1 VEDAER
7 RFQEMYQ
14 AEKYRL
20 RKKEIAN
27 KEMINQIS
35 KKLKIQEKKSTE
47 ESRVAIELRRRY
59 D

>member
-1 VEDAER
+1 
-7 RFQEMYQ
+7 MYQ

-35 KKLKIQEKKSTE
+35 KKLKVSSTVLE
-47 ESRVAIELRRRY
+47 
-59 D
+59 